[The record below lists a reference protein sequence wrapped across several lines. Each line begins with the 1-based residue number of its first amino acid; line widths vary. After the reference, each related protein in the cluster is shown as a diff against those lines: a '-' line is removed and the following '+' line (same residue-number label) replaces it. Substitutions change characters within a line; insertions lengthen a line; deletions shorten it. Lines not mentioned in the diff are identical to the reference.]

1 MNALNAVAL
10 GVLLVLLVPIWAGH
24 RLVSDVRTRRRS
36 GTTSAIPRVSASDIS
51 LDDLIRSRRPV
62 IIEGLVDQL
71 DLPLVPDLDGLRTL
85 ADDRTDTFGVTSHR
99 ADAPYF
105 LYVGDYGAE
114 AVSTA
119 QMTLTEFLDYMF
131 DDAGRDPDTCTY
143 RLFSVADLD
152 HEVGRIID
160 SMAEGLSQ
168 LTDRRAEQKAS
179 GIWIGSK
186 GVTTPLHHDAWTG
199 LLFQLTGSKRVLMF
213 PPEDRTNL
221 YFTSPFAATDRWSNL
236 PGRSDD
242 ADPEEYPRFARAS
255 RHEGR
260 LDAGDVLF
268 IPPFW
273 AHEVEALEAN
283 ISIPFR
289 FGTRPVDHLN
299 PGFLRSVCEIADRK
313 LVAPR
318 RSG

>member
-1 MNALNAVAL
+1 L
-10 GVLLVLLVPIWAGH
+10 
-24 RLVSDVRTRRRS
+24 
-36 GTTSAIPRVSASDIS
+36 
-51 LDDLIRSRRPV
+51 
-62 IIEGLVDQL
+62 
-71 DLPLVPDLDGLRTL
+71 
-85 ADDRTDTFGVTSHR
+85 FGV
-99 ADAPYF
+99 
-105 LYVGDYGAE
+105 G
-114 AVSTA
+114 
-119 QMTLTEFLDYMF
+119 
-131 DDAGRDPDTCTY
+131 
-143 RLFSVADLD
+143 DLD

-160 SMAEGLSQ
+160 SMADRLSQ

-213 PPEDRTNL
+213 PPEDRANL
-221 YFTSPFAATDRWSNL
+221 YFTSPFAATDRWSTL

-242 ADPEEYPRFARAS
+242 ADLAEYPRFARAS
-255 RHEGR
+255 RHEGQ

-289 FGTRPVDHLN
+289 FETRPIDHLN
-299 PGFLRSVCEIADRK
+299 PGFLRPAYEIVDRK

-318 RSG
+318 RAG